1 MQLRQDSL
9 TTKFQH
15 AFFNVKTNSRM
26 LLMHIYIID
35 LKDLKFLSYL
45 TQKNFEWCCNKEFL
59 IGVNKHLLKLRVEMK
74 NSS

>member
-26 LLMHIYIID
+26 LLMHIYMLD
-35 LKDLKFLSYL
+35 LKDLKFELL
-45 TQKNFEWCCNKEFL
+45 EPKNFEWCCNKEFL